1 MARPEDPRVVIS
13 GLGMVT
19 PLGVG
24 RAAFWEGVLQG
35 SSAARP
41 VELFDVT
48 GFSTRFACQVPSSFD
63 PAWFVEN
70 RKSLKLMSRAAAF
83 AASAA
88 ALALQDAGLP
98 PRAEHPDRAGVSMGV
113 GGVGLHDLDYL
124 KTTVEISAE
133 LQGWKPRDGVVA
145 TVCRHLPPL
154 TPLKLL
160 PNITAG
166 HIAIAHQLW
175 GESITVC
182 TACTSATQAIGEA
195 LRVLRRG
202 EMDWMLAGGTDA
214 MINPMGLLGFGML
227 GVLSTRNE
235 DPGRASRPFDTQ
247 RDGFVMGEGA
257 VLLVLERAEHARARG
272 AQVLAELA
280 GYGCASDAYRITD
293 EPEDGRGSVAAMR
306 RALADAGCG
315 PDQVDYVNAHGTS
328 TRMNDLTEARA
339 LRTVFGERASRV
351 PVSSTKSQTGHLV
364 AAAGAVETAASALAL
379 NAQVL
384 PPSINVEE
392 VDPRLGLDVVANVP
406 RRAQLE
412 VVLKNSFGFGGQNA
426 CLVLRR
432 WEAW

>member
-1 MARPEDPRVVIS
+1 
-13 GLGMVT
+13 
-19 PLGVG
+19 
-24 RAAFWEGVLQG
+24 
-35 SSAARP
+35 
-41 VELFDVT
+41 
-48 GFSTRFACQVPSSFD
+48 
-63 PAWFVEN
+63 
-70 RKSLKLMSRAAAF
+70 
-83 AASAA
+83 
-88 ALALQDAGLP
+88 
-98 PRAEHPDRAGVSMGV
+98 
-113 GGVGLHDLDYL
+113 
-124 KTTVEISAE
+124 
-133 LQGWKPRDGVVA
+133 
-145 TVCRHLPPL
+145 
-154 TPLKLL
+154 LKLL

-306 RALADAGCG
+306 RALADAGCS

-339 LRTVFGERASRV
+339 LRTLFGERAGRV

-379 NAQVL
+379 NAQML

-392 VDPRLGLDVVANVP
+392 LDPQLGLDVVANVP

-432 WEAW
+432 WEEW

>member
-1 MARPEDPRVVIS
+1 LACPEELRVVIS

-24 RAAFWEGVLQG
+24 RSAFWQGVLEG
-35 SSAARP
+35 RSAARP
-41 VELFDVT
+41 IEQFDAT
-48 GFSTRFACQVPSSFD
+48 GFSTRFACQVAASFD
-63 PAWFVEN
+63 AASYVEN
-70 RKSLKLMSRAAAF
+70 RKSLKLMSRAAGF
-83 AASAA
+83 ASAAA
-88 ALALQDAGLP
+88 ALALQDANLP
-98 PRAEHPDRAGVSMGV
+98 PRAEHPDRAGVSIGV
-113 GGVGLHDLDYL
+113 GGVGLHDLDHL
-124 KTTVEISAE
+124 KTSVEISAE
-133 LQGWKPRDGVVA
+133 LQGWKPPDGVVA
-145 TVCRHLPPL
+145 TVCRHLHPL

-166 HIAIAHQLW
+166 HVAIAHHLW

-235 DPGRASRPFDTQ
+235 DPARASRPFDRR

-272 AQVLAELA
+272 AHVLAELA

-306 RALADAGCG
+306 RALADASCG
-315 PDQVDYVNAHGTS
+315 PERVDYVNAHGTG
-328 TRMNDLTEARA
+328 TPMNDLTESRA
-339 LRTVFGERASRV
+339 LHTVLGERAPTV

-379 NAQVL
+379 DAQIL

-392 VDPRLGLDVVANVP
+392 LDPRVDLDVVANVP
-406 RRAQLE
+406 RRAQVE
-412 VVLKNSFGFGGQNA
+412 VLLKNSFGFGGQNA

-432 WEAW
+432 WKE

>member
-1 MARPEDPRVVIS
+1 MARTEDSRVVVS
-13 GLGMVT
+13 GIGMVT
-19 PLGVG
+19 PLGIG
-24 RAAFWEGVLQG
+24 RTAFWEGVLKG
-35 SSAARP
+35 CSAARP
-41 VELFDVT
+41 IESFDAT
-48 GFSTRFACQVPSSFD
+48 GFSTQFACQVAKSFD
-63 PAWFVEN
+63 PGMYVEN
-70 RKSLKLMSRAAAF
+70 RKSLKLMSRAASF
-83 AASAA
+83 ASAA
-88 ALALQDAGLP
+88 AVLALQDAGLA

-124 KTTVEISAE
+124 RTTVEISAE
-133 LQGWKPRDGVVA
+133 LQGWKPKDGVVA
-145 TVCRHLPPL
+145 TVTRHLPPL

-166 HIAIAHQLW
+166 HIAIAHRLW

-235 DPGRASRPFDTQ
+235 DPSGASRPFDRQ

-257 VLLVLERAEHARARG
+257 VLLVLERADHARARS
-272 AQVLAELA
+272 ARVLAEVA

-306 RALADAGCG
+306 RALTDAGCT
-315 PDQVDYVNAHGTS
+315 PDRVDYINAHGTG
-328 TRMNDLTEARA
+328 TVMNDRTESRA
-339 LRTVFGERASRV
+339 LHTVLGERAARV

-364 AAAGAVETAASALAL
+364 AASGAVESAAAVLAL
-379 NAQVL
+379 HGQVL
-384 PPSINVEE
+384 PPNINLRE
-392 VDPRLGLDVVANVP
+392 VDDGIDLNVVANKA
-406 RRAQLE
+406 RSSALE

-426 CLVLRR
+426 CLVLKR
-432 WEAW
+432 WVE